1 VEGFS
6 SDSSSEKMEQEQ
18 EHSDAAMAELATD
31 QHVRY
36 IVPIE
41 KVTHSSTSPSAPVS
55 STFPAFWHQ
64 IDQSEKNI
72 TT

>member
-1 VEGFS
+1 
-6 SDSSSEKMEQEQ
+6 
-18 EHSDAAMAELATD
+18 MAELATD

>member
-1 VEGFS
+1 M
-6 SDSSSEKMEQEQ
+6 KQEQ
-18 EHSDAAMAELATD
+18 KHSEAAMAELATD

-36 IVPIE
+36 IVPME

-55 STFPAFWHQ
+55 STFLALWHQ
-64 IDQSEKNI
+64 IDQLEKNI